1 MRALSFIG
9 TGISSSELSLSWAE
23 VAAGAYRCDLDA
35 CAVVGTGFDSAR
47 LIVGLVEGAFRSP
60 DRSDDFLVGAV
71 VEWLPEPIGVG
82 EAAVAIWIVGFFS
95 YFRYALYYIW
105 SLFVWRYLIYKI

>member
-60 DRSDDFLVGAV
+60 DRSDVFLVGAV

-82 EAAVAIWIVGFFS
+82 EAAVAIWIVGFFLTFGMLCIIFGPS
-95 YFRYALYYIW
+95 SFGVI
-105 SLFVWRYLIYKI
+105 